1 MSAHWWKARITW
13 CPSVTARAERRQ
25 VVAALASCCGSA
37 VPAQAR
43 GEAGGLG
50 VPKLSS
56 LLVLMKEGQTGKLEM
71 FWPNQDNFLHRR
83 GGVRQELLLRGRES
97 EVHKWFWIIQMFV
110 QCEQEENSHLEV
122 RSWFSSY
129 L

>member
-71 FWPNQDNFLHRR
+71 FWPNQDNFLHHR
-83 GGVRQELLLRGRES
+83 GAGGGGGEVIGRD
-97 EVHKWFWIIQMFV
+97 
-110 QCEQEENSHLEV
+110 
-122 RSWFSSY
+122 
-129 L
+129 